1 MVTSRIRQ
9 LVIVAVLGVVLSMV
23 LVVFGLPE
31 STAAQSLALELSA
44 LPLSLSLA
52 AGDLIL
58 LERAGRT
65 PTPRARS
72 MLILGGAIS
81 GLGLM
86 LMALSYVT
94 SAPSLVQF
102 GQFVVF
108 VGLGTVLLV
117 AVGLQ
122 GSGTTEWFHLEEV
135 AEIEGDE
142 ADEEPASVEAADPRP
157 GASL

>member
-1 MVTSRIRQ
+1 MTSRIRQ
-9 LVIVAVLGVVLSMV
+9 LVIVAVLGVVLSV
-23 LVVFGLPE
+23 ALVIFGLPE

-58 LERAGRT
+58 LERAGRA
-65 PTPRARS
+65 PTGRGRLA
-72 MLILGGAIS
+72 LIIGAAIT
-81 GLGLM
+81 GLGLL
-86 LMALSYVT
+86 LMALSYLT
-94 SAPSLVQF
+94 SVHPLVQF

-108 VGLGTVLLV
+108 IGLATVLLV
-117 AVGLQ
+117 AIGLQ

-135 AEIEGDE
+135 AEIEASE
-142 ADEEPASVEAADPRP
+142 ADDAPVSAEAADPRP